1 METAPVRVAVES
13 PRGGEARHDEL
24 IIVRQ
29 RLQTRREQK
38 AWRDWYFCHI
48 KSIRDEILSRMPP
61 VDIGSADILR
71 NQLNRCTKYST
82 PPDFSVSG
90 ARSGYVL
97 ERLEARTAFLPE
109 VLVQASMRPLL
120 DDLVWRAFN
129 NPVDPSARG
138 TLVGNSYGGG
148 PGFDVLGLALLFPQ
162 YLRPYA
168 EHKKQGRR
176 AEMHIEG
183 RIYDNEEGW
192 NTSVASL
199 HLFLKDGQRHWH
211 EGKGRRPK
219 VDRDDDD
226 QACAEMLGG
235 SPAVSSC
242 LQQDISLGTARFDTC
257 DVTDSIE
264 TGLNRG
270 ITKEVLRRT
279 HLHVFMYVLVENL
292 LSVRNK
298 DYKFVR
304 DVLANTRPGAV
315 VCVFDSSPKMFP
327 EIIALVNIHD
337 RHACKDA
344 PENLSNVP

>member
-1 METAPVRVAVES
+1 MAPVCVAVES
-13 PRGGEARHDEL
+13 RRGSEAHHQDWQCIRA
-24 IIVRQ
+24 

-38 AWRDWYFCHI
+38 AWRDWYFRHI
-48 KSIRDEILSRMPP
+48 KSIRMQILSRMPP
-61 VDIGSADILR
+61 VDTGSADILR
-71 NQLNRCTKYST
+71 SQLNRCTKYST

-129 NPVDPSARG
+129 KPVDPSARG
-138 TLVGNSYGGG
+138 ALVCNSYGGG

-168 EHKKQGRR
+168 EHKEEQGR
-176 AEMHIEG
+176 AEMRIEG

-192 NTSVASL
+192 STSVDSL
-199 HLFLKDGQRHWH
+199 HLFLKGGQRHWQ
-211 EGKGRRPK
+211 EGNGQPK
-219 VDRDDDD
+219 VDRGDED
-226 QACAEMLGG
+226 QASSYAEMLGKR
-235 SPAVSSC
+235 SR
-242 LQQDISLGTARFDTC
+242 LQQDISLGTAMFDTC

-270 ITKEVLRRT
+270 ITKELLRRT

-304 DVLANTRPGAV
+304 DVVANARPGAV

-327 EIIALVNIHD
+327 EIIALVSIHD

-344 PENLSNVP
+344 PENPSNVP